1 MPRTRHYVHTVASG
15 QAIDS
20 APETLATLGVFDRD
34 KLTVIIEGSVS
45 SDFALDVQMEPGG
58 SFTTFKT
65 YSSTD
70 SVGETIDLVA
80 HSVRVQNTTAQSG
93 GDTATVKLGA
103 E

>member
-1 MPRTRHYVHTVASG
+1 MPRTRHYVHTVESN
-15 QAIDS
+15 QAIDTTG
-20 APETLATLGVFDRD
+20 TLATLAVFDRD
-34 KLTVIIEGSVS
+34 KVTVIIDASAS

-58 SFTTFKT
+58 SFTTYKS

-70 SVGETIDLVA
+70 SVAETIDLTA
-80 HSVRVQNTTAQSG
+80 HSVRIQNTTAQAG

>member
-1 MPRTRHYVHTVASG
+1 MPRTRHYVHTVESG

-20 APETLATLGVFDRD
+20 TGTLATLAVFDRD
-34 KLTVIIEGSVS
+34 RVTVVINGSVA

-58 SFTTFKT
+58 SFTTYKT

-70 SVGETIDLVA
+70 SVAETIDLAA
-80 HSVRVQNTTAQSG
+80 HSVRVQNTTAQTA

>member
-1 MPRTRHYVHTVASG
+1 MPRTRHYVHTVESG

-20 APETLATLGVFDRD
+20 AGTLATLAVFDRD
-34 KLTVIIEGSVS
+34 KVTIVIDGSVA

-70 SVGETIDLVA
+70 SVAETVDLVA
-80 HSVRVQNTTAQSG
+80 HSVRIQNTTAQTA